1 MAAHPLVGRIVPH
14 LAGEVHAVGGVV
26 RDALLGLPAA
36 GDADLVVEGPAIPLA
51 REVGRAVGAR
61 VVAHER
67 FGTAALEMPHG
78 GTVDLVTARTES
90 YARPGA
96 LPDVAPGT
104 LIDDLARRDFTVNA
118 MALGLSGTAA
128 GRLTDPHGGLA
139 DLDARL
145 VRALRPGSFAEDPS
159 RLVRAARYAARL
171 GFALA
176 PETEAEARR
185 AAPSLDPSS
194 ARVADELERLL
205 GEGAAGEAL
214 ALLAALGVPWA
225 LADAPLRLA
234 AIDAAAAR
242 DGAPPVPPWALR
254 LGAGVAPDA
263 AARAAVPGW
272 AAGVAAEVAR
282 GPALA
287 TALAA
292 AGRPSEIDR
301 VLRTT
306 PGPTAIAALA
316 GGAEAVAAWWT
327 GDRDRQPLV
336 GGADLVAA
344 GIPPGPAIGRALAAV
359 RALLLDG
366 HLQDDVDV
374 QVHTALRLAR
384 GEDAP

>member
-26 RDALLGLPAA
+26 RDALLGLPPS

-51 REVGRAVGAR
+51 QEAGRAVGAR

-78 GTVDLVTARTES
+78 GTVDMVTARRET

-96 LPDVAPGT
+96 LPDVVPGT
-104 LIDDLARRDFTVNA
+104 LLDDLARRDFTVNA
-118 MALGLSGTAA
+118 MALGLSGAA
-128 GRLTDPHGGLA
+128 TGLLTDPHGGLA
-139 DLDARL
+139 DLDARV

-171 GFALA
+171 GFTLA
-176 PETEAEARR
+176 PETEAEARE
-185 AAPSLDPSS
+185 AAPRLDLSS
-194 ARVADELERLL
+194 ARVADELERML
-205 GEGAAGEAL
+205 GEATAGEAL

-225 LADAPLRLA
+225 RPDAPARLEA
-234 AIDAAAAR
+234 LEAAAAR
-242 DGAPPVPPWALR
+242 VGAPPVPLWALR
-254 LGAGVAPDA
+254 LGAGVAPEA
-263 AARAAVPGW
+263 VAGAAVPGW

-282 GPALA
+282 GPE
-287 TALAA
+287 LAA
-292 AGRPSEIDR
+292 RLAEAGTPSEIDA

-306 PGPTAIAALA
+306 PAATAIAALA
-316 GGAEAVAAWWT
+316 GGAEAVAAWWI

-366 HLQDDVDV
+366 HLQDDRDV
-374 QVHTALRLAR
+374 QVHTALRIAR
-384 GEDAP
+384 GEDVP